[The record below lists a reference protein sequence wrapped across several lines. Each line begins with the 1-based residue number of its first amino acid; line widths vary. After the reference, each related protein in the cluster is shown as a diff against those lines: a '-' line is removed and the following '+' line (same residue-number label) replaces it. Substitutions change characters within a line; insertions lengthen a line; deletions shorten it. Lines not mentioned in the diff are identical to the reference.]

1 MAIPVNLFIN
11 QIPSEKRT
19 FTEERNQIQN
29 LMEENDN
36 LTAQIQSKNEDIQ
49 INAEV
54 NPMENFLNNPGLA
67 HLADNIFDNLDFE
80 DIKVCRD
87 INQSSQQK
95 LDNPLFWLRKFG
107 GLSNKNQKD
116 WIKVIQSVK
125 NSDKERAIVSY
136 LQWNLKKDVLVDLPC
151 YTSPAVQDE
160 FRKKIWECCEKQESS
175 DENTEIVKILA
186 PLTNNPNA
194 PNEYGKTPIYWAAR
208 NGHTEIV

>member
-19 FTEERNQIQN
+19 FREERNQIQN

-116 WIKVIQSVK
+116 WIKIIQSVK
-125 NSDKERAIVSY
+125 NSDKERAIGP
-136 LQWNLKKDVLVDLPC
+136 NLLL
-151 YTSPAVQDE
+151 
-160 FRKKIWECCEKQESS
+160 
-175 DENTEIVKILA
+175 
-186 PLTNNPNA
+186 
-194 PNEYGKTPIYWAAR
+194 
-208 NGHTEIV
+208 